1 MKSNKV
7 KKGDKIKRILSN
19 FSEKPMMCI
28 DSEGKISDFC
38 VISITKGIF

>member
-7 KKGDKIKRILSN
+7 KIENIAKKIISN
-19 FSEKPMMCI
+19 YNGKPMICI

-38 VISITKGIF
+38 VISVTKGLF

>member
-7 KKGDKIKRILSN
+7 KKESKAKKILSS

-28 DSEGKISDFC
+28 DSEGKVSDFC
-38 VISITKGIF
+38 VISITKGLF

>member
-7 KKGDKIKRILSN
+7 KKENIAKKILSN

-38 VISITKGIF
+38 VISVTKGLF